1 MALHPAEAGY
11 NEGFERKREAHWK
24 APGTVKPVYELG
36 GSGEPANGWA
46 KDDQPVQVNK
56 QFGPVPPADPE
67 LVKVL
72 AAIKPTFAPYEEVMM
87 ILRFKV
93 YDLITE
99 HVPDRENALL
109 LKKIVEHTFR

>member
-1 MALHPAEAGY
+1 VALHPAEAGY
-11 NEGFERKREAHWK
+11 NEGFERKRAAHWE
-24 APGTVKPVYELG
+24 APDKQP
-36 GSGEPANGWA
+36 SNGWT
-46 KDDQPVQVNK
+46 KDDHPVQGNK

-99 HVPDRENALL
+99 HVPDRDQALL
-109 LKKIVEHTFR
+109 LKKIVEQTFR